1 MKKEN
6 EDEVVVENDKHER
19 GVREKSVCVYVCMCV
34 CVQGIL
40 TEGDST
46 IDLLIKLACFVKRLI
61 TFSIKRE
68 LIVLV
73 GTRRSTV
80 LSVSLQKDFP
90 VVCGTERK
98 RKVEQED
105 HMFV

>member
-1 MKKEN
+1 MF
-6 EDEVVVENDKHER
+6 
-19 GVREKSVCVYVCMCV
+19 VCMCE

-68 LIVLV
+68 LLIFLV

-98 RKVEQED
+98 RKVEQEG